1 MSNLRVWILI
11 VLVGLNLIATIV
23 IGVKIDGLKVDA
35 DMIFEVLQDMQKKMK
50 RANKLHLNS
59 MYGKMAYRDTD
70 SIKSEE

>member
-1 MSNLRVWILI
+1 MNGLSTWILI
-11 VLVGLNLIATIV
+11 VLVGIDLIATIV
-23 IGVKIDGLKVDA
+23 TGVKIDELKVDA

-59 MYGKMAYRDTD
+59 MYGKMVYRDTD